1 MKQLETTSH
10 IVHFILML
18 CTGGLWAV
26 VWLLA
31 ALMTNKANITIKEHN
46 QWILNNQA
54 IASEKERRDY
64 ELRQLELMAI
74 IAKTNNKENEK

>member
-1 MKQLETTSH
+1 
-10 IVHFILML
+10 
-18 CTGGLWAV
+18 
-26 VWLLA
+26 
-31 ALMTNKANITIKEHN
+31 MTNKANITIKEHN

-74 IAKTNNKENEK
+74 IAKTNNKENER